1 LGSLAGAA
9 LAFGQGDGWRTFEV
23 TTRVEIQA
31 RPGITR
37 AWLPLAFG
45 GGSTFQRVIKQSWK
59 GNAAT
64 LRAIRDERIGA
75 GVLYAEWPAG
85 EARPEAELTLTLATR
100 DRAVNW
106 SDRAMRGEP
115 AAALARYLRP
125 TRLLP
130 LDGIVR
136 ETALQIT
143 KAERDDVARARA
155 IYEWIVENTV
165 RDPAVR
171 GCGVGDIRAML
182 ETRNLRGK
190 CADLNGLFVGLA
202 RAVGIPAR
210 DLYGLRVGPSRMFA
224 SLGTSGD
231 VTTAQHCR
239 AEFHSTRHGWIPVD
253 PADVRKVILDEKPGL
268 SLASADVQYAR
279 RQFFGTWEMNWI
291 AFNDAHDVQLPN
303 ATGPALPF
311 FMYPH
316 AETGG
321 RRLDSLDPQ
330 SFRYRI
336 TAREVG
342 SESTGRSGD
351 RGGRV

>member
-1 LGSLAGAA
+1 VNRRAFLQSSLGSLAGAA
-9 LAFGQGDGWRTFEV
+9 LSFGQDDRWRTFEV
-23 TTRVEIQA
+23 TTLVEIQS
-31 RPGITR
+31 PSGITR

-45 GGSTFQRVIKQSWK
+45 AGSTFQRVIKQSWK

-75 GVLYAEWPAG
+75 GVLYAEWPAA

-100 DRAVNW
+100 DRVVNW
-106 SDRAMRGEP
+106 SDRNMRGEP
-115 AAALARYLRP
+115 AASLARYLRP

-136 ETALQIT
+136 DTALKIT
-143 KAERDDVARARA
+143 RAERDDVARARA
-155 IYEWIVENTV
+155 IYEWIVENAT

-171 GCGVGDIRAML
+171 GCGIGDIRAML

-190 CADLNGLFVGLA
+190 CADLNALFVGLA

-210 DLYGLRVGPSRMFA
+210 DLYGLRVAPSRTFA
-224 SLGTSGD
+224 SLGKSGD

-239 AEFHSTRHGWIPVD
+239 AEFHSARHGWIPVD
-253 PADVRKVILDEKPGL
+253 PADVRKVVLEEKPGL
-268 SLASADVQYAR
+268 TLTSPDVQYAR
-279 RQFFGTWEMNWI
+279 RQLFGTWEMNWI
-291 AFNDAHDVQLPN
+291 AFNDAHDVQLPH

-311 FMYPH
+311 FMYPQ

-321 RRLDSLDPQ
+321 RRLDSLDPP
-330 SFRYRI
+330 SFRYSI
-336 TAREVG
+336 TSREV
-342 SESTGRSGD
+342 
-351 RGGRV
+351 